1 MSYTEEVYE
10 RVVAQNP
17 GEPEFHQAVK
27 EVLDSLKVVI
37 DKNEEK
43 YRSLS
48 VLERLVEPERI
59 ISFRVP
65 WVDDNGKVQVNKG
78 YRVQFNSAIGPYKG
92 GLRFHPTVN
101 QSILKFLGFEQ
112 VFKNSLTGLPIG
124 GGKGG
129 SNFDPKGKSDR
140 EVMAFCQSFMT
151 ELCKYIGADT
161 DVPAGDIGVGG
172 REIGYLFGQ
181 YKRVRD
187 LYEGV
192 LTGKGLTYGGSLIRT
207 EATGYGVVYILNEL
221 MKDHNDSLDGKT
233 VVVTGSGNVA
243 IYAVQKATQLG
254 AKVIA
259 MCDSNGYIHD
269 PNGINLDIV
278 KDIKEVKRGRIKEYA
293 DRVEGATYTEG
304 VGIWNIKCDVYL
316 PCATQN
322 ELDLDGVKTLIAN
335 GCKYI
340 VEGAN
345 MPTTREATDYAMA
358 NGVLFLPG
366 KASNAGGV
374 ATSALEM
381 RAGGRSA
388 ARRIRRL
395 GGHHREGQR
404 HADQAQGRRHP
415 RLRRP
420 RMDGY
425 PSTPLNLSDGTTM
438 TQDGGG
444 EDETDDEKPFA
455 QVGDL
460 EARWHA
466 LTGDERTRAET
477 LLQDASDLIRT
488 TCPQWANAK
497 PATLKRIACMAV
509 KRAMQAGPDMSGVTQ
524 STQTAGSYSESLS
537 YANPAG
543 DLYLTTSEKEALG
556 GDGEAWAYDMAGGA
570 A

>member
-43 YRSLS
+43 YRSVSL
-48 VLERLVEPERI
+48 LERLVEPERI

-65 WVDDNGKVQVNKG
+65 WVDDNGVVQVNKG

-92 GLRFHPTVN
+92 GLRFHPSVN
-101 QSILKFLGFEQ
+101 QGILKFLGFEQ
-112 VFKNSLTGLPIG
+112 TFKNSLTGLPIG

-151 ELCKYIGADT
+151 ELSKYIGADT

-181 YKRVRD
+181 YKRIRD

-207 EATGYGVVYILNEL
+207 QATGYGVVYMLDEIVKAH
-221 MKDHNDSLDGKT
+221 KDAIAGKT
-233 VVVTGSGNVA
+233 FVVTGSGNVA
-243 IYAVQKATQLG
+243 IYAVEKAQQLG
-254 AKVIA
+254 GKVVA
-259 MCDSNGYIHD
+259 MCDSNGFIHD
-269 PNGINLDIV
+269 PEGIKLDIV

-304 VGIWNIKCDVYL
+304 LGIWNIKCDVYL

-322 ELDLDGVKTLIAN
+322 ELALDGAKALVAN
-335 GCKYI
+335 GCKYV

-345 MPTTREATDYAMA
+345 MPTTLDATSYLME
-358 NGVLFLPG
+358 NGVLFMPG
-366 KASNAGGV
+366 KAANAGGV

-381 RAGGRSA
+381 SQNSMRLSWTAEEVDEKLHNIMIDIFHKADDAAKRYGMEDNYVAGANIAGFEKVVDA
-388 ARRIRRL
+388 MM
-395 GGHHREGQR
+395 
-404 HADQAQGRRHP
+404 AQG
-415 RLRRP
+415 
-420 RMDGY
+420 
-425 PSTPLNLSDGTTM
+425 
-438 TQDGGG
+438 
-444 EDETDDEKPFA
+444 
-455 QVGDL
+455 
-460 EARWHA
+460 
-466 LTGDERTRAET
+466 
-477 LLQDASDLIRT
+477 I
-488 TCPQWANAK
+488 C
-497 PATLKRIACMAV
+497 
-509 KRAMQAGPDMSGVTQ
+509 
-524 STQTAGSYSESLS
+524 
-537 YANPAG
+537 
-543 DLYLTTSEKEALG
+543 
-556 GDGEAWAYDMAGGA
+556 
-570 A
+570 

>member
-37 DKNEEK
+37 DRNEEE
-43 YRSLS
+43 YRKLS
-48 VLERLVEPERI
+48 ILERMVEPERI

-65 WVDDNGKVQVNKG
+65 WVDDNGTVQVNKG

-92 GLRFHPTVN
+92 GLRFHPSVN

-151 ELCKYIGADT
+151 ELSKYIGADT

-181 YKRVRD
+181 HKRIRG

-207 EATGYGVVYILNEL
+207 QATGYGVVYMLDEIA
-221 MKDHNDSLDGKT
+221 KAHNDSISGKT

-243 IYAVQKATQLG
+243 IYAVEKIQQLG
-254 AKVIA
+254 AKVVA
-259 MCDSNGYIHD
+259 MNDSNGFIYD
-269 PNGINLDIV
+269 PNGIQLDVV

-293 DRVEGATYTEG
+293 ERVEGSTYTEG
-304 VGIWNIKCDVYL
+304 KGIWNIKCDVYL

-322 ELDLDGVKTLIAN
+322 ELDLDGAKALVAN
-335 GCKYI
+335 GCKYV

-345 MPTTREATDYAMA
+345 MPTTLEATNYVME
-358 NGVLFLPG
+358 NGLYFMPG
-366 KASNAGGV
+366 KAANAGGV

-381 RAGGRSA
+381 SQNSMRLSWTEEEVDEKLHNIMIDIFKKVDDAAKRYDLTDNYVVGANIAGFEKVVDA
-388 ARRIRRL
+388 MK
-395 GGHHREGQR
+395 
-404 HADQAQGRRHP
+404 AQGI
-415 RLRRP
+415 
-420 RMDGY
+420 
-425 PSTPLNLSDGTTM
+425 
-438 TQDGGG
+438 
-444 EDETDDEKPFA
+444 
-455 QVGDL
+455 V
-460 EARWHA
+460 
-466 LTGDERTRAET
+466 
-477 LLQDASDLIRT
+477 
-488 TCPQWANAK
+488 
-497 PATLKRIACMAV
+497 
-509 KRAMQAGPDMSGVTQ
+509 
-524 STQTAGSYSESLS
+524 
-537 YANPAG
+537 
-543 DLYLTTSEKEALG
+543 
-556 GDGEAWAYDMAGGA
+556 
-570 A
+570 